1 MEITREDIIKRAKA
15 MKSSREPIQRRWDY
29 YRNDVAREPY
39 FPQLHKE
46 SEKHYKDRLKV
57 AIGWCGSLVD
67 RTAAYFRKGPI
78 RVEFA
83 VDGKPD
89 ATLAK
94 EAADTWAEIS
104 EYNAWDIF
112 MIDIARDAGVGGNG
126 YTKERV
132 VFYDHET
139 GREFHTG
146 AFRGRV
152 LIDRVAEGFMYRMP
166 FAGVN
171 AFIEAWFTIN
181 GQAHFIHE
189 EGFESDESK
198 HEHVELILPSYYN
211 TITGALEMT
220 SAWSIWDRT
229 VRIYSEE
236 IRHALPIQRYAN
248 LVSRPESENGMS
260 DIERLIPINN
270 YINHTI
276 SGMVRAIEYH
286 GEPKVVAQ
294 GVEDVSDIK
303 WGTDNMICLPGVLA
317 GGGVPQMKYL
327 VWNQNSEGARAVVND
342 GADVISALS
351 GVPKHMMHD
360 LDGSGKVP
368 SGVALRIIYESLNQL
383 CTLKEAGFKAGEKKT
398 IRACLDQLAFYNN
411 KPGHFD
417 EVTINVKYNPD
428 RTPRDLE
435 MEIMKDLRL
444 KAIGYLNLV
453 DMVLKYESG
462 IETRKQ
468 ALEFLEEK
476 AEEKKKLIEMGLI
489 QAAPTFDWKDDDKGA
504 DNKQVPE
511 GD

>member
-1 MEITREDIIKRAKA
+1 

-39 FPQLHKE
+39 FPHLHKE

-78 RVEFA
+78 RVEFT

-89 ATLAK
+89 AELAK
-94 EAADTWAEIS
+94 EATDTWAEIS

-112 MIDIARDAGVGGNG
+112 MIDVARDAGVGGNG
-126 YTKERV
+126 YVKERV
-132 VFYDHET
+132 VFFDHET

-166 FAGVN
+166 FGGVN

-189 EGFESDESK
+189 EGFENDESK

-211 TITGALEMT
+211 TITGKSEMT
-220 SAWSIWDRT
+220 SAWSIWDKEHR
-229 VRIYSEE
+229 VYGPNE
-236 IRHALPIQRYAN
+236 IKHALPIQRYAN

-260 DIERLIPINN
+260 DIERLLPITN

-276 SGMVRAIEYH
+276 TGMVRAIEYH
-286 GEPKVVAQ
+286 GEPKLTVR
-294 GVEDVSDIK
+294 GVDEESDIK
-303 WGTDNMICLPGVLA
+303 WGTDNVIYIPGVQTA
-317 GGGVPQMKYL
+317 GGGEPMMDFL
-327 VWNQNSEGARAVVND
+327 VWNQNIEGSRTVVND
-342 GADVISALS
+342 GADMISALS

-383 CTLKEAGFKAGEKKT
+383 CTLKEAGFEAGEKKT

-411 KPGHFD
+411 KPGYFD
-417 EVTINVKYNPD
+417 DVTINIKYNPD
-428 RTPRDLE
+428 RTPRDLDA
-435 MEIMKDLRL
+435 EIMKDFRL

-453 DMVLKYESG
+453 DMVLKYERG

-468 ALEFLEEK
+468 ALEFLELK
-476 AEEKKKLIEMGLI
+476 AEEKKQLIEMGLI
-489 QAAPTFDWKDDDKGA
+489 QAAPTFEWKDDDTG
-504 DNKQVPE
+504 DGNKQVSE